1 MFAALLSSNAC
12 GRHSK
17 RSRLARRCPML
28 KLRDASVRRRPSVRS
43 QELAPRT
50 ILPSRFLAIVSF
62 AAMVRSLAMLGAS
75 NASAFWSTAKLHK
88 TRDVAPQLLPTK
100 LQLTRGFRDK
110 VCERRESL
118 RVFGRLPY
126 SGARGCTEAGV
137 GKASK
142 EETAGSFAPAV
153 VSAMGI

>member
-1 MFAALLSSNAC
+1 L
-12 GRHSK
+12 
-17 RSRLARRCPML
+17 RCHHD
-28 KLRDASVRRRPSVRS
+28 KKADEKEADEERP
-43 QELAPRT
+43 L
-50 ILPSRFLAIVSF
+50 
-62 AAMVRSLAMLGAS
+62 
-75 NASAFWSTAKLHK
+75 
-88 TRDVAPQLLPTK
+88 
-100 LQLTRGFRDK
+100 
-110 VCERRESL
+110 SL